1 MLQKILVPLDGSEL
15 AEAVLPYVEE
25 ICRRCEPVEVILLQV
40 IPSPAGRSGAV
51 FQSVI
56 NDFPTD
62 RLPYSPADVETAQ
75 HPIYRGQVMASA
87 QAEVE
92 AALAPV
98 AQRLCGGGMPTRVAV
113 AFGLPADEIVDFAE
127 REGVDLIVMSTHG
140 RGGLSRWVFG
150 SVAEK
155 VLRAIAIPILLIR
168 PPGADRYSRLPGVEL
183 KL

>member
-56 NDFPTD
+56 NDFPTE
-62 RLPYSPADVETAQ
+62 RLPYSQADVETAQ
-75 HPIYRGQVMASA
+75 HPIYRGQEMASA

-92 AALAPV
+92 AALTPV
-98 AQRLCGGGMPTRVAV
+98 AQRLCDGGMPTRVAV
-113 AFGLPADEIVDFAE
+113 AFGLPADEIVD
-127 REGVDLIVMSTHG
+127 LIVMSTHG
-140 RGGLSRWVFG
+140 HSGLSRWVFG

-168 PPGADRYSRLPGVEL
+168 PPGADRYGQLPGVEL